1 MRSRIAVSAP
11 LVAKSECGGRGLG
24 RLSTAA
30 ATRAGFALGAR
41 FASLE
46 ATKNGRTRLPST
58 RISQDYELSQLLASG
73 LASLR
78 NAEVPWMD
86 DVGLYKKSTPD

>member
-1 MRSRIAVSAP
+1 VLVRAWCKVRLFRSD
-11 LVAKSECGGRGLG
+11 E
-24 RLSTAA
+24 
-30 ATRAGFALGAR
+30 
-41 FASLE
+41 
-46 ATKNGRTRLPST
+46 NGRTRLRST

-86 DVGLYKKSTPD
+86 DVGLSKSAPDNFEVRRVIGDVK